1 MKNLKI
7 FAMIVMVFFVG
18 KASFALT
25 VNPSQ
30 KINDLEG
37 DFSHY
42 TSDVE
47 KAIKNVK
54 NDLDI
59 YVVTAPSLEGAA
71 NIEQFTE
78 KLIKENPA
86 WMNSSRNNL
95 KNNLVLF
102 VVSLNKGKRAIGLG
116 KDFKDSISSQKGRIQ
131 KEIMGPYLSQ
141 AVKTSGDERG
151 ENLSKAM
158 IAGIEEMDRLVDL
171 RLHPGNAPSTVVV
184 HNEKPV
190 DYSGSWS
197 FLLWI
202 IVVLIL
208 GYGSW
213 VAYSIYL
220 RKEKEENA
228 RKGTQQKA
236 KITKNKVVGLLS
248 KLKDAVRDLE
258 SSFSVVKNYLSTNE
272 LETYSKKVDSA
283 KSAQG
288 TLAQRFSAT
297 DSSAGNP
304 DVDDLSKDQYS
315 SISSAYDSLERD
327 IENLLTA
334 ANELKT
340 KLEKVKKEISEFP
353 IQISTLKKRV
363 ENLGTE
369 IETATKNGLEVSSH
383 SANIPDLLTTIE
395 SIDEVRKESVPEA
408 RKLLKDTEEMVTICE
423 RSFNDLI
430 SLVDDAK
437 NGLKTAN
444 QNIAEAER
452 LKTLTEKAMTELQER
467 FDASTYQEHIYAIG
481 KISDQTMYL
490 STATQQATEHIS
502 KQEWEK
508 ATDKLEV
515 AEKAF
520 SIISRAAQGVEEC
533 LRFLNERAVRIDT
546 KYKEVMS
553 LIDEGLSFIA
563 SNSNDIASS
572 VDCRNQLQG
581 KKTNLNAI
589 SLYRRDPQTTISKL
603 EDFKRTV
610 TSIIDIAKKE
620 KSAIDE
626 QRRQAE
632 AARKK
637 VLRDIE
643 EARNYA
649 RKNSGKHSGNFDS
662 RYDDLERQ
670 VRNAEDSADLAT
682 TLLIFGQLGD
692 SVSHAHH
699 EIKSEVDSWTPP
711 SYSHQESRSSD
722 NFMDIGG
729 GDCGRDKD
737 SGGCLDIGGGDIGNS
752 CIDSGDI

>member
-1 MKNLKI
+1 MKKLKI
-7 FAMIVMVFFVG
+7 FAMIVMVFFVAQ
-18 KASFALT
+18 ASFALT
-25 VNPSQ
+25 VNPSD
-30 KINDLEG
+30 KVIDDE
-37 DFSHY
+37 
-42 TSDVE
+42 DVLGNYSE
-47 KAIKNVK
+47 DIENAIDNVK
-54 NDLDI
+54 NGLEI
-59 YVVTAPSLEGAA
+59 HVVTVSSLEGAA
-71 NIEQFTE
+71 NTDQFAK
-78 KLIKENPA
+78 KLVLSNPA
-86 WMNSSRNNL
+86 WMNPGMNDYKSNL
-95 KNNLVLF
+95 LLF
-102 VVSLNKGKRAIGLG
+102 VVSMNNTTFGFYYG
-116 KDFKDSISSQKGRIQ
+116 KDWRGALDSQASRIRNDVM
-131 KEIMGPYLSQ
+131 KPYLGRAKNS
-141 AVKTSGDERG
+141 SGDERSK
-151 ENLSKAM
+151 NLAESI
-158 IAGIEEMDRLVDL
+158 IAGINEVDRLVDL
-171 RLHPGNAPSTVVV
+171 RLHPGNTPSTVVV

-190 DYSGSWS
+190 DYSSVWSS
-197 FLLWI
+197 FLWII
-202 IVVLIL
+202 IVVLFFL
-208 GYGSW
+208 GAYVIYGF
-213 VAYSIYL
+213 II
-220 RKEKEENA
+220 RKKEEEDA

-272 LETYSKKVDSA
+272 LETYSKKVDST

-304 DVDDLSKDQYS
+304 DVDNLSKDQYT
-315 SISSAYDSLERD
+315 SISSAYNGLERD
-327 IENLLTA
+327 IENLLTT

-369 IETATKNGLEVSSH
+369 IETTTKSGLDVSSH
-383 SANIPDLLTTIE
+383 SANIPDLLATIE

-408 RKLLKDTEEMVTICE
+408 RKLLKETEEMVMICE
-423 RSFNDLI
+423 SSFSDLL
-430 SLVDDAK
+430 SMVNDAK

-444 QNIAEAER
+444 QNIAEAEK
-452 LKTLTEKAMTELQER
+452 LKTVTEKAMTELQER
-467 FDASTYQEHIYAIG
+467 FDASTYREHIYAIG

-490 STATQQATEHIS
+490 STATQQATEHVL
-502 KQEWEK
+502 KQEWKK

-515 AEKAF
+515 ADKAF
-520 SIISRAAQGVEEC
+520 SIISRAAQGVEGC
-533 LRFLNERAVRIDT
+533 LHFLDERAVRIDT

-553 LIDEGLSFIA
+553 LIDEGLSFIV

-581 KKTNLNAI
+581 KKTTLSAI

-637 VLRDIE
+637 ALRDIE

-649 RKNSGKHSGNFDS
+649 RRNSGKHSGNFNS
-662 RYDDLERQ
+662 RYDDLERR

-682 TLLIFGQLGD
+682 TLLILDQLGD
-692 SVSHAHH
+692 SISHTHH
-699 EIKSEVDSWTPP
+699 EIEREVDNWTPP
-711 SYSHQESRSSD
+711 SHSSSSSWSSD
-722 NFMDIGG
+722 SDSSSSWSGG
-729 GDCGRDKD
+729 SDDFGSSSSD
-737 SGGCLDIGGGDIGNS
+737 SGSSESFSGGS
-752 CIDSGDI
+752 DSF